1 MADYP
6 NADNTP
12 GYDYDPDTDGIT
24 HNNARSTGS
33 FTVSNIGT
41 TTVVDADARA
51 GDIVI
56 ITANGQK
63 GASMLAGAGT
73 FGQPDDVTAGIY
85 VSSVTNDGFV
95 VTHNDTAASLGST
108 FYYAIFPS
116 F

>member
-33 FTVSNIGT
+33 FTIGNIGT
-41 TTVVDADARA
+41 TTVVDADAKV

-56 ITANGQK
+56 ITASSQK
-63 GASMLAGAGT
+63 AASMFAGAT
-73 FGQPDDVTAGIY
+73 DVEAGIY
-85 VSSVTNDGFV
+85 VSSVTEDGFV
-95 VTHNDTAASLGST
+95 VTHDNADAALAST

>member
-63 GASMLAGAGT
+63 GASMLAGDT
-73 FGQPDDVTAGIY
+73 DVTAGIY
-85 VSSVTNDGFV
+85 VSSVTNDGFI
-95 VTHNDTAASLGST
+95 VTHDDTAASLGST

>member
-63 GASMLAGAGT
+63 GASMLAGDT
-73 FGQPDDVTAGIY
+73 DVTAGIY

-95 VTHNDTAASLGST
+95 VTHDDTAASLGST

>member
-33 FTVSNIGT
+33 FTISNIGT
-41 TTVVDADARA
+41 TTVVDADAKV

-63 GASMLAGAGT
+63 GASMLAGATG
-73 FGQPDDVTAGIY
+73 VTAGIY
-85 VSSVTNDGFV
+85 VSSVTEAGFV
-95 VTHNDTAASLGST
+95 VTHDDTSQSLDST